1 MKRISTILIAAF
13 CLAVTGC
20 GLSDPWKDWEN
31 SGELPADRLLP
42 SELKAT
48 LCSAMW
54 WKFDYADETF
64 YWQFTEEGQV
74 ESNSTILRDVVTASY
89 HFGWDNPQSVK
100 LTIPGGGHMGY
111 LASGQEETL
120 VVTSFSDEEIVATT
134 LLTGKTVIFT
144 QATQA
149 DVDAMVADKAEEVAK
164 VEAVQRIKESGLS
177 SGAVYAGGRFVAHYF
192 LDLSSEKYTVRFDII
207 DNNVLSHTVSD
218 VSVDVNSRVTLAKQV
233 SIAGQNVSAI
243 EVNVSAKT
251 ASLGGNLTAS
261 ANSASGDW
269 FVTGGYKTYLINPGS
284 SRGTGCDTLWK
295 EISDNSGR
303 WHQIEI
309 SDRAGR
315 PLVFC
320 PTGNDS
326 SGGYC
331 GIYYNNLAVSS
342 QEKDIVTFGGGWRG
356 AWVFLEDDASWFER
370 IYSAYP
376 LLHGFLSASDGVI
389 VVQDGD
395 VNTKGS
401 KIYLMSPTTDNWI
414 MADRDN

>member
-1 MKRISTILIAAF
+1 
-13 CLAVTGC
+13 
-20 GLSDPWKDWEN
+20 
-31 SGELPADRLLP
+31 
-42 SELKAT
+42 
-48 LCSAMW
+48 
-54 WKFDYADETF
+54 
-64 YWQFTEEGQV
+64 
-74 ESNSTILRDVVTASY
+74 
-89 HFGWDNPQSVK
+89 
-100 LTIPGGGHMGY
+100 
-111 LASGQEETL
+111 
-120 VVTSFSDEEIVATT
+120 
-134 LLTGKTVIFT
+134 
-144 QATQA
+144 
-149 DVDAMVADKAEEVAK
+149 MVADKAEEVAK

-284 SRGTGCDTLWK
+284 SRGTGCDALWK